1 MKYIKKFNES
11 AANQIEEIDSDAY
24 EKYFFNYTH
33 IKFDNID
40 KSIISIL
47 DKNSI
52 TYEIVNIEQTDG
64 LVINF
69 NKFIINNRFYVHYTF
84 TIFKNSDDYYL
95 VKFKTKL
102 VNLNYEHKYYLIDQ
116 SDGLKQ
122 FIDIVVDHNKTRSKF
137 KI

>member
-11 AANQIEEIDSDAY
+11 DANQIEEIDSDAY